1 MGFYHSTRSAS
12 PTFTSKEAIRRGI
25 APDGGLFVSDDL
37 GGTTIDIST
46 LANKDY
52 PTLAREV
59 MGALLPDYSADEI
72 AACVDEAYTGTFA
85 SSEVTPLVPLS
96 QAPDADGT
104 PTYVMEL
111 FGGPTSAFKDV
122 ALQMLP
128 RLMARTAGAEGER
141 IMIVTATSG
150 DTGKAALA
158 GFADAPGCGI
168 TVFYPEGKVSHVQ
181 NLQMST
187 QEGANVAVCAVRGNF
202 DDAQTAVKQIFA
214 NKELGERLAAGGTVL
229 SSANSINVGRLVPQ
243 VVYYFAA
250 YAQLLR
256 AGAIQVGDAV
266 EFCVPTGNFGD
277 ILAGYYA
284 KRMGLP
290 VAKLLVAS
298 DKNNVLA
305 DFLATGTYDRE
316 RPFYT
321 TTSPSMDILVS
332 SNLERMLYYLADGDC
347 ELVADLMSKLTDK
360 GNYQIPAELLERI
373 RTVFDGGW
381 ADEDQ
386 VAAAI
391 RRCWDENGYVIDP
404 HTACGYHVM
413 EQTAAVEG
421 TACRVLLSTA
431 SPYKFPKAVAEA
443 LGLFCP
449 PDDFA
454 CMEVLA
460 KHTGTTAPA
469 QLAGLKTKPVRFED
483 VVDVADMGSYV
494 EQAASRIAKEA

>member
-1 MGFYHSTRSAS
+1 MKYYSTNHTAPLAS
-12 PTFTSKEAIRRGI
+12 LHEAVVKGL
-25 APDGGLFVSDDL
+25 APDRGLYMPERIKKLPKEFFENIDKLSFQEIAYQVADAFFGEDVKADDL
-37 GGTTIDIST
+37 KRIVYDT
-46 LANKDY
+46 LQFDCPIKEVEDNIY
-52 PTLAREV
+52 SLELFHGPTL
-59 MGALLPDYSADEI
+59 
-72 AACVDEAYTGTFA
+72 
-85 SSEVTPLVPLS
+85 
-96 QAPDADGT
+96 
-104 PTYVMEL
+104 
-111 FGGPTSAFKDV
+111 AFKDV
-122 ALQMLP
+122 GA
-128 RLMARTAGAEGER
+128 RFMARMLQYFIREEGTKN
-141 IMIVTATSG
+141 VNVLVATSG
-150 DTGKAALA
+150 DTGSAVAN
-158 GFADAPGCGI
+158 GFLGVEGI
-168 TVFYPEGKVSHVQ
+168 HVYVLYPKGKVSHVQ

-214 NKELGERLAAGGTVL
+214 NKELGERLAAGGTIL

-256 AGAIQVGDAV
+256 AGAIQTGDAV

-469 QLAGLKTKPVRFED
+469 QLTGLKTKPVRFED